1 MNSLRGCL
9 VPAVLVL
16 AVCAAYGGS
25 ITVTGVV
32 TQDPADAGATAVA
45 NPSLNNVL
53 DGDPFT
59 VTLNF
64 SGDITAA
71 GGPFTLTSLLFSDP
85 TAGASEGAFTS
96 GSMTITQVS
105 GMDQFSVLG
114 CLVDPVSCFQG
125 NELDLNFQIPTA
137 GLNQTGLSAQFIPAL
152 LPLDLLEDGGG
163 TEIQGS
169 LSGYS
174 YASTA
179 QVPEPSTMLLFAASL
194 AGLLV
199 PRRFYKKLFGGKNV

>member
-1 MNSLRGCL
+1 MNLLRGYL
-9 VPAVLVL
+9 VPVVLVM
-16 AVCAAYGGS
+16 AVCAYGGS

-32 TQDPADAGATAVA
+32 TQDLADAGATAVA
-45 NPSLNNVL
+45 NPGLNNVF

-64 SGDITAA
+64 SGDITAP
-71 GGPFTLTSLLFSDP
+71 GGPFTLTSVLFNDP
-85 TAGASEGAFTS
+85 TAGASEGAFIS
-96 GSMTITQVS
+96 GSMTITEVT

-125 NELDLNFQIPTA
+125 NELDLNFQIPSA
-137 GLNQTGLSAQFIPAL
+137 GLNQTGVSAQFIPAL
-152 LPLDLLEDGGG
+152 LPLDLLEDGGD

-179 QVPEPSTMLLFAASL
+179 QVPEPSTTLLFAVSL
-194 AGLLV
+194 AGLLA
-199 PRRFYKKLFGGKNV
+199 PRRFYKKLLGGKNV

>member
-1 MNSLRGCL
+1 
-9 VPAVLVL
+9 
-16 AVCAAYGGS
+16 
-25 ITVTGVV
+25 
-32 TQDPADAGATAVA
+32 
-45 NPSLNNVL
+45 LNNVL

-64 SGDITAA
+64 SADITAA

-85 TAGASEGAFTS
+85 TAGASEGAFIS

-114 CLVDPVSCFQG
+114 CLVDPVSCLQG
-125 NELDLNFQIPTA
+125 NELDLNFQIPSA
-137 GLNQTGLSAQFIPAL
+137 GLNQTGVSAQFIPAL
-152 LPLDLLEDGGG
+152 LPLDLLEDGGN

-179 QVPEPSTMLLFAASL
+179 LVPEPSTMLLFAASL

-199 PRRFYKKLFGGKNV
+199 SRRSK